1 MKKLIV
7 DVWSDVVCPWCA
19 IGDHRMQEALAAFP
33 HRDDVEVVWHAFEL
47 DPSAP
52 VVREGDQVEHLA
64 RKYGRSTAEARLMIQ
79 RVIDVAAK
87 DGLDLKLFS
96 TRGGNTFDAHRVLHL
111 AAQRGVHGPA
121 KDRFFRAYFTEGEPI
136 GDREVLARLAG
147 EAGLDA
153 EEVRA
158 LLAGNGCAE
167 EVRADE
173 AAAHSVGVTGV
184 PFFVF
189 DRRLA
194 VSGAQPAELLV
205 QVLERAWASTSAES
219 SLAAV

>member
-1 MKKLIV
+1 V
-7 DVWSDVVCPWCA
+7 
-19 IGDHRMQEALAAFP
+19 
-33 HRDDVEVVWHAFEL
+33 
-47 DPSAP
+47 
-52 VVREGDQVEHLA
+52 
-64 RKYGRSTAEARLMIQ
+64 
-79 RVIDVAAK
+79 
-87 DGLDLKLFS
+87 
-96 TRGGNTFDAHRVLHL
+96 
-111 AAQRGVHGPA
+111 A

-158 LLAGNGCAE
+158 LLAGNGYAE

-173 AAAHSVGVTGV
+173 AAAHSIGVTGV

-194 VSGAQPAELLV
+194 VSGAQPAESLV
-205 QVLERAWASTSAES
+205 QVLQRAWASTPAES
-219 SLAAV
+219 SFAAV